1 LSLHEYETVREQPTH
16 FLIKEGHE
24 VAEVVRVLGYGTHYV
39 VGAALQD
46 AITGGL

>member
-1 LSLHEYETVREQPTH
+1 
-16 FLIKEGHE
+16 
-24 VAEVVRVLGYGTHYV
+24 VRVLGYGTHYV